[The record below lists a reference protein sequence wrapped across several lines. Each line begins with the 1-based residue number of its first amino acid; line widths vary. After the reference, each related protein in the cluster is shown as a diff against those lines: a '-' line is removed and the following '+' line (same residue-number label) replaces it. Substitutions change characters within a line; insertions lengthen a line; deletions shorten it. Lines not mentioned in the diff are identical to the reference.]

1 MSTKGGGKGD
11 LGASPNVRP
20 TAAADFLVVLQK
32 RLKTLRKKLRDITDI
47 EEQKEQGKELTPE
60 VLQKLEKK
68 EQVLGAADE
77 VDRLVSQLNGAR
89 PRRAA
94 IARA

>member
-1 MSTKGGGKGD
+1 
-11 LGASPNVRP
+11 VRP